1 MGWLKNRNLKQTF
14 FLLAF
19 ACLTVSLFLVALTWA
34 VCTAF
39 ADTIPSGGMSID
51 FSGTVTALA
60 PPSPGQERLLRLLA
74 GIRLLSCILF
84 PVSGLGMAATL
95 FYHWKLKRPIAILRT
110 GTERIRQ
117 QDLTFSIP
125 CSELPKDE
133 LGEVCAAFET
143 MRVRLLETNR
153 ELWRQ
158 AEEYKRLNA
167 AFSHNLRNPVT
178 VLKGTVTLMRQ
189 GIRDDQTVHRLET
202 YTLRLERYA
211 QAMGSI
217 QRLGQMPLQADRVS
231 VSALC
236 MELSET
242 AKCLAPALQTDISTN
257 ISTGISC
264 TDGRKDYKTAGPD
277 AFLLDHALF
286 LTVAENLLGNA
297 ARFARRRIR
306 IDLALSEGFLSLTV
320 SDDGN
325 GYPAQLVNDGPK
337 PFGTQ
342 DANPE
347 HFGMGLYS
355 SLILCQ
361 KHGGSL
367 KLRNREGAVASASF
381 RLF

>member
-1 MGWLKNRNLKQTF
+1 
-14 FLLAF
+14 
-19 ACLTVSLFLVALTWA
+19 
-34 VCTAF
+34 
-39 ADTIPSGGMSID
+39 
-51 FSGTVTALA
+51 
-60 PPSPGQERLLRLLA
+60 
-74 GIRLLSCILF
+74 
-84 PVSGLGMAATL
+84 
-95 FYHWKLKRPIAILRT
+95 
-110 GTERIRQ
+110 
-117 QDLTFSIP
+117 
-125 CSELPKDE
+125 
-133 LGEVCAAFET
+133 
-143 MRVRLLETNR
+143 
-153 ELWRQ
+153 
-158 AEEYKRLNA
+158 
-167 AFSHNLRNPVT
+167 
-178 VLKGTVTLMRQ
+178 
-189 GIRDDQTVHRLET
+189 
-202 YTLRLERYA
+202 
-211 QAMGSI
+211 
-217 QRLGQMPLQADRVS
+217 MPLQADRVS

-286 LTVAENLLGNA
+286 LTVAENLMGNA